1 MVLKMCLHNV
11 TCWKRHLGNLSE
23 MPFFHGHFHHSS
35 HFVFCV
41 CNTNVFISFISRCY
55 TVVMSKP
62 AESKFYKE
70 TLLTL
75 NVNSSDGYVKSI
87 YDDIA
92 EKYDKVPYTFFETL
106 FSLAEVY

>member
-1 MVLKMCLHNV
+1 
-11 TCWKRHLGNLSE
+11 
-23 MPFFHGHFHHSS
+23 
-35 HFVFCV
+35 
-41 CNTNVFISFISRCY
+41 
-55 TVVMSKP
+55 MSKP

-75 NVNSSDGYVKSI
+75 NVNSSDGYVKNI

>member
-1 MVLKMCLHNV
+1 
-11 TCWKRHLGNLSE
+11 
-23 MPFFHGHFHHSS
+23 
-35 HFVFCV
+35 
-41 CNTNVFISFISRCY
+41 
-55 TVVMSKP
+55 MSKP

-75 NVNSSDGYVKSI
+75 NVSSSDGYVKSI

>member
-1 MVLKMCLHNV
+1 
-11 TCWKRHLGNLSE
+11 
-23 MPFFHGHFHHSS
+23 
-35 HFVFCV
+35 
-41 CNTNVFISFISRCY
+41 
-55 TVVMSKP
+55 MSKP

-75 NVNSSDGYVKSI
+75 NVNSSDGYIKSI

>member
-1 MVLKMCLHNV
+1 
-11 TCWKRHLGNLSE
+11 
-23 MPFFHGHFHHSS
+23 
-35 HFVFCV
+35 
-41 CNTNVFISFISRCY
+41 
-55 TVVMSKP
+55 MSKP

-75 NVNSSDGYVKSI
+75 NVNSSDGCVKSI